1 MSDVSLSMT
10 PGIEPMYSN
19 RNSLSSR
26 LVVAINLDVKVKRS
40 GGRGHIRDRRMLSK
54 DLRDVVETSA
64 IGF

>member
-1 MSDVSLSMT
+1 
-10 PGIEPMYSN
+10 MYSN